1 MRLMMFS
8 RQATAEECAH
18 MFLVERL
25 GRHQKRTE
33 ASKKDITSG
42 SSSITDTTLLISQL
56 LLLHLMLVNA

>member
-1 MRLMMFS
+1 MFS

-42 SSSITDTTLLISQL
+42 SSSTDTTLLISQL
-56 LLLHLMLVNA
+56 LLHLMLVNA

>member
-1 MRLMMFS
+1 
-8 RQATAEECAH
+8 